1 MAWASLSFSV
11 SSSYT
16 AVAPMSSGPTGF
28 WKART
33 TCDNSRKKGCTRE
46 KALGL
51 SGGSVTEQVLG
62 TACFTLQQFLTS
74 LSTCQHE
81 SSLMLVE
88 DRMLITD
95 CSQVLACKVRTH
107 WSPLYSFKLHLV
119 LAGNWSQ
126 LSHVQRFSHE
136 APSPHTACFIWT
148 FNPAACAQF

>member
-33 TCDNSRKKGCTRE
+33 TCDNSKEEGCTRQ
-46 KALGL
+46 KAPRLP
-51 SGGSVTEQVLG
+51 GGSVTEQVLG
-62 TACFTLQQFLTS
+62 MACFTLQQFLIS

-81 SSLMLVE
+81 SSLVLVE

-95 CSQVLACKVRTH
+95 CSQVLDCKVRTQ
-107 WSPLYSFKLHLV
+107 SPPLYSFKLRLV
-119 LAGNWSQ
+119 FAENWSQ
-126 LSHVQRFSHE
+126 VSPVQRFNHETTQPTGRMSHL
-136 APSPHTACFIWT
+136 CF
-148 FNPAACAQF
+148 